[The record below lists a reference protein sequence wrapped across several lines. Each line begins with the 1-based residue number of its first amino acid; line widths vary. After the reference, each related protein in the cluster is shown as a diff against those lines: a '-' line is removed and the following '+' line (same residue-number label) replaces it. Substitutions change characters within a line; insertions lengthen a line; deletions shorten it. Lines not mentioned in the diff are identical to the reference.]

1 MQKKRISWF
10 NLHPA
15 TASNCHSKCSHK
27 REIDRGEENTDRGTG
42 SKKNKQEGIRPEER
56 KEDHKRNPD
65 LALRSMHIRIHE
77 SCSDTM
83 KKMELQL
90 NHGGT
95 KPHEEVSRS
104 REKEGKSSE

>member
-1 MQKKRISWF
+1 
-10 NLHPA
+10 
-15 TASNCHSKCSHK
+15 
-27 REIDRGEENTDRGTG
+27 
-42 SKKNKQEGIRPEER
+42 
-56 KEDHKRNPD
+56 
-65 LALRSMHIRIHE
+65 
-77 SCSDTM
+77 M